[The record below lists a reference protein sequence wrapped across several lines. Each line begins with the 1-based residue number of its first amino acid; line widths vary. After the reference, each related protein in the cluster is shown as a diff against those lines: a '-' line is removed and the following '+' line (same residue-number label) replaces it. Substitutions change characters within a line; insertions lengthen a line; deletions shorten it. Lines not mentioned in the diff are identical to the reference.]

1 MKKYIKKLL
10 LIASLCLTIAGVIFL
25 TISFF
30 TTQQTIYLSISLCC
44 IVLANLFLV
53 IKNHYSI
60 DDKE

>member
-30 TTQQTIYLSISLCC
+30 YNST
-44 IVLANLFLV
+44 NDLFKYIFML
-53 IKNHYSI
+53 YCPCQSFSGY
-60 DDKE
+60 